1 MSSYDIAES
10 FDLHFPQNSDGYAIT
25 DPSPIPDMVSFSV
38 CFWIKLI
45 PFPGP
50 VSDAPVHTLLSYSNA
65 DYEKAFLL
73 QTKGVTVDINME
85 NITYL

>member
-45 PFPGP
+45 PFPGQ
-50 VSDAPVHTLLSYSNA
+50 VSDAPVTSLVSYSTA
-65 DYEKAFLL
+65 DYEKAFHL
-73 QTKGVTVDINME
+73 QTKGVTIDISMDD
-85 NITYL
+85 IRYL